1 MHVANSCIM
10 LQVQSTNS
18 TTASCEDHLAI
29 NSDEMLTKNIK
40 NFQHCDCPYK
50 GFDLCK
56 ECSNFWPYIEH
67 HLKDTRCIKSV
78 CTLW

>member
-18 TTASCEDHLAI
+18 TIASCEDHLAI

-40 NFQHCDCPYK
+40 SSSTVIALTKNLIYAKNAATFGHI
-50 GFDLCK
+50 L
-56 ECSNFWPYIEH
+56 SI
-67 HLKDTRCIKSV
+67 I
-78 CTLW
+78 